1 MKPQNVPNKNE
12 LAERLHQQRVRNWNS
27 GFRKAL
33 MERTGKTPEE
43 VGIHA
48 HDVETYLTA
57 GTDYDTVI
65 NNVIKAG
72 KAELLNR
79 PTESMASALSI
90 KSMF

>member
-1 MKPQNVPNKNE
+1 MKPQNVPNKTE

-65 NNVIKAG
+65 NNIIKAG
-72 KAELLNR
+72 KADSLTHPKNSL
-79 PTESMASALSI
+79 ASALSV